1 MSIRLEN
8 TDAHEINETLYRL
21 RMEGKA
27 PAKSGLVLTLVV
39 NTTAEGYEQ
48 AMEGAQ
54 AAGVV
59 PVA

>member
-39 NTTAEGYEQ
+39 NTTAEGY
-48 AMEGAQ
+48 
-54 AAGVV
+54 
-59 PVA
+59 